1 MFERYSEKAR
11 RVILFA
17 RYECSQYGSP
27 VIESEHL
34 LLGLLRETRLLQH
47 LLKSGPRAID
57 VLPRAIDVLRKEIEK
72 QIVVRPRIPTD
83 SNIPLSSGCTRVLQF
98 AAEESE
104 RQSHGYVEPEHLLLG
119 LLLDDQCLGTRVL
132 QAHEVTLSSV
142 REEITRQAEVQKSE
156 RQWCCTD
163 FQARC
168 VRSSKKEEGLAI
180 VFVFSSKAGTPFHL
194 EYRRPASPS
203 DPIST
208 NGIKVQFCPWC
219 GCDLAE
225 WYKFGLP
232 ESEPA
237 ATEQS

>member
-1 MFERYSEKAR
+1 MFERYSEKSR
-11 RVILFA
+11 RVIFFA
-17 RYECSQYGSP
+17 RYEASQYGSP
-27 VIESEHL
+27 VIESDHL

-57 VLPRAIDVLRKEIEK
+57 VLRKEIEK
-72 QIVVRPRIPTD
+72 QIVVRPRIPVD
-83 SNIPLSSGCTRVLQF
+83 SYIPLSSGCTRVLQF

-104 RQSHGYVEPEHLLLG
+104 RQSHGYVQPEHLLLG

-142 REEITRQAEVQKSE
+142 REEIKRQAEIQKSE

-163 FQARC
+163 FRARC
-168 VRSSKKEEGLAI
+168 VRSSKKEEGLAS

-203 DPIST
+203 DPISA
-208 NGIKVQFCPWC
+208 NGIKLKFCPWC

-237 ATEQS
+237 ATEQA